1 MSVFKIV
8 LMGLAAVLL
17 AMQVKQTKPE
27 YGIYISIAVGVFVMA
42 YAASQLTIITE
53 GLQKIAAC
61 ISVDMQYL
69 TILFKVIGIAYL
81 CEFASNICKDS
92 GYQSVAGHVELA
104 GKLTILV
111 MSMPIIMSLL
121 DTVQGFLQ

>member
-53 GLQKIAAC
+53 GLQKIAAF

>member
-42 YAASQLTIITE
+42 YVASQLTIITE
-53 GLQKIAAC
+53 GLQKIAAF

>member
-53 GLQKIAAC
+53 GLQKIAAF

-92 GYQSVAGHVELA
+92 CYQSVAGHVELA

>member
-42 YAASQLTIITE
+42 YAASQMTIITE
-53 GLQKIAAC
+53 GLQKIAAF

>member
-53 GLQKIAAC
+53 GLQKIAAF

-92 GYQSVAGHVELA
+92 GYQSVAGHVELS

>member
-53 GLQKIAAC
+53 GLQKIAAF

-92 GYQSVAGHVELA
+92 GCQSVAGHVELA

>member
-27 YGIYISIAVGVFVMA
+27 YGIYMSIAVGVFVMA

-53 GLQKIAAC
+53 GLQKIAAF

>member
-8 LMGLAAVLL
+8 LIGLAAVLL

-53 GLQKIAAC
+53 GLQKIAAF

>member
-1 MSVFKIV
+1 
-8 LMGLAAVLL
+8 
-17 AMQVKQTKPE
+17 
-27 YGIYISIAVGVFVMA
+27 MA

-53 GLQKIAAC
+53 GLQKIAAF

>member
-53 GLQKIAAC
+53 GLQKIAAF

-92 GYQSVAGHVELA
+92 GSQSVAGHVELA

>member
-53 GLQKIAAC
+53 GLQKKAAF
-61 ISVDMQYL
+61 ISEDMQYL

>member
-53 GLQKIAAC
+53 GLQKIAAF

-121 DTVQGFLQ
+121 ETVQGFLQ

>member
-53 GLQKIAAC
+53 GLQKIAAF

-81 CEFASNICKDS
+81 CEFASNICKDC

>member
-53 GLQKIAAC
+53 GLQKIAAF

-69 TILFKVIGIAYL
+69 TISFKVIGIAYL

>member
-8 LMGLAAVLL
+8 LMGLVAVLL

-42 YAASQLTIITE
+42 YAASQLTVITE
-53 GLQKIAAC
+53 GLQKIVAF

>member
-53 GLQKIAAC
+53 GLQKIAAF
-61 ISVDMQYL
+61 ISVYMQYL

>member
-8 LMGLAAVLL
+8 LMGLASVIL
-17 AMQVKQTKPE
+17 AMQLKQTKPE
-27 YGIYISIAVGVFVMA
+27 YGVYISIVAGIAVMA
-42 YAASQLTIITE
+42 YAVSQLEVIA
-53 GLQKIAAC
+53 GSLQKIAGF

-92 GYQSVAGHVELA
+92 GYQSVAGHIELT
-104 GKLTILV
+104 GKLAILV
-111 MSMPIIMSLL
+111 MSMPIVMSLL
-121 DTVQGFLQ
+121 DTVQSFLQ

>member
-53 GLQKIAAC
+53 GLQKIAAF

-92 GYQSVAGHVELA
+92 GYQSVAGHVELT

>member
-8 LMGLAAVLL
+8 LMGLAAVLM

-53 GLQKIAAC
+53 GLQKIAAF

>member
-17 AMQVKQTKPE
+17 ALQLKQTKPE

-42 YAASQLTIITE
+42 YAASQLTVITE
-53 GLQKIAAC
+53 GLQKIAAF

-92 GYQSVAGHVELA
+92 GYQSIAGHVELA

>member
-8 LMGLAAVLL
+8 LVGLAAVLL

-27 YGIYISIAVGVFVMA
+27 YGIYISITVGVFVMA
-42 YAASQLTIITE
+42 YAASQLTVITE
-53 GLQKIAAC
+53 GLQKIAAF

>member
-8 LMGLAAVLL
+8 LMGLVAVLL

-42 YAASQLTIITE
+42 YAASQLTVITE
-53 GLQKIAAC
+53 GLQKIVAF

-121 DTVQGFLQ
+121 DIVQGFLQ

>member
-53 GLQKIAAC
+53 GLQKIAAF

-92 GYQSVAGHVELA
+92 GYQLVAGHVELA

>member
-27 YGIYISIAVGVFVMA
+27 DGIYISIAVGVFVMA

-53 GLQKIAAC
+53 GLQKIAAF

>member
-53 GLQKIAAC
+53 GLQKIAAF

-69 TILFKVIGIAYL
+69 SILFKVIGIAYL